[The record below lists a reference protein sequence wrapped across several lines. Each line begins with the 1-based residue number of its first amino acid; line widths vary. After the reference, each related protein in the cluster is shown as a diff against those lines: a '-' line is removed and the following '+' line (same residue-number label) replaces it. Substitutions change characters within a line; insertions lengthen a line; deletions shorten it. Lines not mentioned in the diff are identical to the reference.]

1 MMYAEQVT
9 DIPAAFRLKALSME
23 ELDLFFCDETMEI
36 RTGDEYKSP
45 IWDISEA
52 CQTPSERNVFLLL
65 GHSGC
70 GKSTELN
77 KMSSELTANGYNVS
91 IIKCAVDLDLFNP
104 AFSDLL
110 ILMGDALL
118 GIAKKTGCKL
128 NRKLEEKFVSY
139 WSTEIVETTGK
150 SRSVNFL
157 TEAGVKVGTA
167 SFLSDI
173 LNVFAGVKTDIKVN
187 AEKRIEYRQKISNRS
202 SEWLDMLN
210 AIAEIVTEK
219 LDGKQPVLI
228 FEDLDKINDLETMY
242 KIFSNEATALTG
254 IPFPVVYTFPIA
266 LSYDPRFASLEK
278 YYAPKI
284 LPMIK
289 LETVEGAVY
298 QEGID
303 VMMKIIEKRA
313 KLSLFEEKVLDAL
326 IIKTGGS
333 LRDLFSCIVAASKV
347 AKRRETAAVSMKDA
361 EISLKELKSSLTRR
375 IERRNYAFLADICEG
390 NRRNIEDKAMLLE
403 MLEAHA
409 VLEYNSDRWHNT
421 HPLITEFLIE
431 QGHAQK

>member
-139 WSTEIVETTGK
+139 WST
-150 SRSVNFL
+150 
-157 TEAGVKVGTA
+157 
-167 SFLSDI
+167 
-173 LNVFAGVKTDIKVN
+173 
-187 AEKRIEYRQKISNRS
+187 EKRIEYRQKISNRS